1 MPVRTR
7 FGGAPTCAAPARPR
21 IWVTHMRLPTQA
33 RGLYSRRQPSGRS
46 GFSGSPAESEASRG
60 TYEPN
65 SVVHRKALTCPPFFL
80 FFAYPWHAPPCHCLH
95 PRARTEAGTHT
106 GWHARMVTSA
116 LVFRPQDHC
125 KTAQVWVGAPN
136 QQLLLHQKGTH
147 TQPTQSKRTLGT
159 PRGRHGRYAR
169 QGSWVGERRRL
180 VGHMAVCGGCTDTG
194 KNPRITL
201 AAGACAPKEPPVPN
215 GMAMGNRAHAIPLFQ
230 MHHGSECNMQNV
242 VVHTRCCGALAR
254 KVVFRI
260 TYLSYE
266 HKLRG

>member
-1 MPVRTR
+1 M
-7 FGGAPTCAAPARPR
+7 
-21 IWVTHMRLPTQA
+21 
-33 RGLYSRRQPSGRS
+33 
-46 GFSGSPAESEASRG
+46 
-60 TYEPN
+60 N
-65 SVVHRKALTCPPFFL
+65 KAPFFL
-80 FFAYPWHAPPCHCLH
+80 LFASPWHAPPRHCLDH
-95 PRARTEAGTHT
+95 RARTEASTHT

-136 QQLLLHQKGTH
+136 QQLLLHQKGMH

-169 QGSWVGERRRL
+169 QGSWVGERRRP

-194 KNPRITL
+194 KNPRITP

-242 VVHTRCCGALAR
+242 VVHTRCRGTSAR
-254 KVVFRI
+254 KVIFLI
-260 TYLSYE
+260 TYLLYE
-266 HKLRG
+266 DKLTA